1 MGVLSEHGFLS
12 GRGDSHRRIFQFRQG
27 LQVEGAEG
35 RKEGKNDHALAGK
48 MITGRNQGPVRD
60 IPPSLAQ
67 ILLFLQEA
75 S

>member
-1 MGVLSEHGFLS
+1 MGFSQAEVIPTGEFSNS
-12 GRGDSHRRIFQFRQG
+12 GRDCRWRVQRK
-27 LQVEGAEG
+27 VCTER

-48 MITGRNQGPVRD
+48 MITGRNQSPVRD